1 MKKLL
6 LAGMLLLSTMLIGA
20 ESAKGNE
27 KIEGTVNVKAK
38 VIKFLKITT
47 SDVDFGIIVPGETK
61 KEEKSGEIKLEGSG
75 YVHIQIKD
83 STGEWVGHKELFKK
97 KEYTVKLT
105 EETSKSV
112 MESKLTLTGKDFLDH
127 SWINDGYFFGNNE
140 VRTFTVSGELT
151 AGPNQEPGNY
161 NGVLQ
166 VRAFYN

>member
-83 STGEWVGHKELFKK
+83 ST
-97 KEYTVKLT
+97 

-112 MESKLTLTGKDFLDH
+112 MESKLTLTGKDFFDH

-140 VRTFTVSGELT
+140 VITFTVSGELT